1 MLANDKRE
9 PRNGRNLDEDYAHR
23 FGLSNSDCVKDPR
36 IGRLVRYK
44 MQLDDQVRAATAIN
58 IRPLA
63 RAVGFT
69 VEEAD
74 HLDSRIV
81 SICKGIRDSQRFLAI
96 LSPKKRNATP
106 TQEKK

>member
-44 MQLDDQVRAATAIN
+44 M
-58 IRPLA
+58 
-63 RAVGFT
+63 
-69 VEEAD
+69 
-74 HLDSRIV
+74 
-81 SICKGIRDSQRFLAI
+81 
-96 LSPKKRNATP
+96 
-106 TQEKK
+106 